1 VSIDELCKTPL
12 PLIAHP
18 LRKDAD
24 ISIDELHKTF
34 TEYFLKKLSI
44 AEFKRPNRE
53 TLAPETEY
61 YISKNIILQL
71 IDNSIVIEKSGETL
85 LTVCLKGLLNKNVD

>member
-24 ISIDELHKTF
+24 ISIDELLKTVRKTF
-34 TEYFLKKLSI
+34 LEKLST

-61 YISKNIILQL
+61 YVSKDVILQL
-71 IDNSIVIEKSGETL
+71 IDNSIVIEKGGETL
-85 LTVCLKGLLNKNVD
+85 LTVCLKGLLNKNID